1 MNALEMEIVNSE
13 MKSMKYRP
21 EGSNH
26 GGVII
31 LGAEADDD
39 VTVSKISFYIFFI
52 DDVCCF
58 TEMFISPPPPPP
70 PHQGPPGKTGKEG
83 KRGEKG
89 SVVSPARNL
98 TVVFSHYLVISSDQC
113 TDHEGYCQFVL
124 IITFS

>member
-31 LGAEADDD
+31 LGAEA
-39 VTVSKISFYIFFI
+39 VSKISFFIFFI

-58 TEMFISPPPPPP
+58 TEMFIPPPP
-70 PHQGPPGKTGKEG
+70 GT
-83 KRGEKG
+83 
-89 SVVSPARNL
+89 SW
-98 TVVFSHYLVISSDQC
+98 
-113 TDHEGYCQFVL
+113 
-124 IITFS
+124 